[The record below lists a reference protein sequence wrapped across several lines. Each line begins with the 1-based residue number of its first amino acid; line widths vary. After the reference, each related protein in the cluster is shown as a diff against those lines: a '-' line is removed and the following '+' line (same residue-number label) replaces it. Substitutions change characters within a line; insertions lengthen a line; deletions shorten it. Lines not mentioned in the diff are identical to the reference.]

1 MRAFMIAIVTAS
13 VCAFL
18 GRYAV
23 NEIRNK
29 QQTKNSALRR
39 TFGLSH
45 EEAGHNLV
53 GRDWASQSSKMPLD
67 PSW

>member
-1 MRAFMIAIVTAS
+1 MRAFMIAIVAVIVS
-13 VCAFL
+13 AFL

-23 NEIRNK
+23 NEIW
-29 QQTKNSALRR
+29 QQTADQQFSSSTNVW
-39 TFGLSH
+39 LSH

-53 GRDWASQSSKMPLD
+53 GRNWATRSSKMQLE

>member
-1 MRAFMIAIVTAS
+1 MRAFMIAVVAAI

-23 NEIRNK
+23 DKIWQHTADQEFSSSTNVR
-29 QQTKNSALRR
+29 
-39 TFGLSH
+39 LSH

-53 GRDWASQSSKMPLD
+53 GRDWSSAKEH
-67 PSW
+67 